1 MRLARRYI
9 PLAGLALALGLAGC
23 ASGPGSGTSTSTP
36 TPSPTVTPVCPV
48 GDWRS
53 TQVAASASGGGAAL
67 TVQGGSGVTLAV
79 APDGAVRADFSSMQP
94 ITFTAQVAVVQAN
107 GEFTYAGPITGGI
120 NLAGGASASASA
132 SSSASPGAGAS
143 GTATPSPGA
152 TGGTGTGRPW
162 EPVGTANVADL
173 RVTIKITAPAS
184 VTIAD
189 NVKVSEITSAQT
201 TQIGNAIDLQPLLRP
216 GTYDCAGEQ
225 LAITLSGGQAP
236 PVTWTFARA

>member
-36 TPSPTVTPVCPV
+36 TPSPTVTPACPI

-94 ITFTAQVAVVQAN
+94 ITFTAQVAGVQAN

-132 SSSASPGAGAS
+132 GAS

-152 TGGTGTGRPW
+152 TGGTGTGQPW

-173 RVTIKITAPAS
+173 HVTIKITAPAS
-184 VTIAD
+184 ATIAD
-189 NVKVSEITSAQT
+189 NVKVSDITNAQT
-201 TQIGNAIDLQPLLRP
+201 TQVGNAIDLQPLLRS

-225 LAITLSGGQAP
+225 LTITLSGGQAP